1 MAALAEALAVALAG
15 GPAVAPVP
23 VTGGAEVYAD
33 RIRAA
38 LRPDD
43 PAVPLERADVV
54 AVVSTSGSTGD
65 PRGVLLTDSAVR
77 TATAALERRLGGPG
91 DWVLALAGHSVGGL
105 MVVVRALLA
114 GTGLH
119 VDPSTGGAAS
129 FDARVFAA
137 TVAAARAGG
146 AERLYG
152 SLVPTQLQR
161 LVDAGEVGLDA
172 LRGLDVVLS
181 GAAAT
186 PPGLLETLRS
196 NGIRVLAS
204 YGMSETCGGCAY
216 DGIPQPGLA
225 FRTDAADGRSL
236 GRLSVTGRAVAAG
249 YRLRPDHPALRD
261 GTAVTGD
268 LGVIDA
274 DGRVTVVGRADD
286 VVVVGGTNVALP
298 AVEAALRALP
308 GVGDACV
315 VAGPDEQ
322 WGARVVAFVSAPA
335 GSGDATD
342 EQLAA
347 AVRAALGRAAVPR
360 AFVRLPQL
368 PLLPSGKPDR
378 RALQHLASSTSSA

>member
-1 MAALAEALAVALAG
+1 
-15 GPAVAPVP
+15 
-23 VTGGAEVYAD
+23 
-33 RIRAA
+33 
-38 LRPDD
+38 
-43 PAVPLERADVV
+43 
-54 AVVSTSGSTGD
+54 
-65 PRGVLLTDSAVR
+65 
-77 TATAALERRLGGPG
+77 
-91 DWVLALAGHSVGGL
+91 

-129 FDARVFAA
+129 FDAGRSPRPWLRPGRG
-137 TVAAARAGG
+137 ARSGCT
-146 AERLYG
+146 R

-315 VAGPDEQ
+315 VAGPDSS
-322 WGARVVAFVSAPA
+322 GAPASSAFVSAPA

-347 AVRAALGRAAVPR
+347 AVRAALGRAAGTPR
-360 AFVRLPQL
+360 VRTPAASCRCC
-368 PLLPSGKPDR
+368 PAARRPTV

>member
-1 MAALAEALAVALAG
+1 MRALREVAVVPGPDGVAALAEALAVALAG

-186 PPGLLETLRS
+186 PPGLLGTLRS

-216 DGIPQPGLA
+216 DGSPPARAGVPYRRRGRPLAGPVVGERAGRWPPG
-225 FRTDAADGRSL
+225 
-236 GRLSVTGRAVAAG
+236 TGCA
-249 YRLRPDHPALRD
+249 PITPPC
-261 GTAVTGD
+261 GTA
-268 LGVIDA
+268 
-274 DGRVTVVGRADD
+274 
-286 VVVVGGTNVALP
+286 
-298 AVEAALRALP
+298 
-308 GVGDACV
+308 
-315 VAGPDEQ
+315 
-322 WGARVVAFVSAPA
+322 
-335 GSGDATD
+335 
-342 EQLAA
+342 
-347 AVRAALGRAAVPR
+347 
-360 AFVRLPQL
+360 
-368 PLLPSGKPDR
+368 R
-378 RALQHLASSTSSA
+378 R